1 MALKRG
7 SKRREIS
14 RAIARSDRSISNLSR
29 INRTRAPP
37 SSPGSTT
44 TWDTRTVANGPHVV
58 GVAVTDTAGRT
69 ASASAKVTVDNPVV
83 VPPAA
88 PSALT
93 ARTLGGR
100 RIALSWRDNST
111 NETGFIVERSTGGS
125 AFAEVARLGANARSY
140 TDSGLVRNLTYSYR
154 VRAFNAA
161 GVSSPSNTVT
171 AQAR

>member
-1 MALKRG
+1 VAAEATGGEAQTYTFAVDGATLASG
-7 SKRREIS
+7 
-14 RAIARSDRSISNLSR
+14 
-29 INRTRAPP
+29 
-37 SSPGSTT
+37 PGSTT

-111 NETGFIVERSTGGS
+111 TETGFIVERSTGGS
-125 AFAEVARLGANARSY
+125 AFTEVARLGANARSY